1 VFRFPFGLAAGIG
14 VALIAAGAVL
24 ADNPGKEKIA
34 RTAAGNAQAKREV
47 LRHADLGQGWS
58 GGFVKPDLTATLPC
72 SYHPKQSD
80 LVLIGAAEATWD
92 KSVGYEVDSEAE
104 VLRTA
109 AMVGRDW
116 RRSVLARQVLP
127 CLRQA
132 FKQALG
138 SKAKVISVGRV
149 AFPHLTTHT
158 RAFRFRAKLDSAN
171 GTVPIESDFVVLGAG
186 RNEISLT
193 LTAFGA
199 ARAALPGDTLRLA
212 RVLAHRVQS

>member
-1 VFRFPFGLAAGIG
+1 M
-14 VALIAAGAVL
+14 AAGAVL
-24 ADNPGKEKIA
+24 AGNPSKEKIA

-47 LRHADLGQGWS
+47 LRHADLGKGWS

-80 LVLIGAAEATWD
+80 LVLIGAAEARWD
-92 KSVGYEVDSEAE
+92 KSLGYEADSEAE

-132 FKQALG
+132 FKRALG
-138 SKAKVISVGRV
+138 SKAKVTSVGRV
-149 AFPHLTTHT
+149 AFPHLTTYT
-158 RAFRFRAKLDSAN
+158 RAFRFRATLDSVS
-171 GTVPIESDFVVLGAG
+171 GIVPIESDFVLLGAG

-193 LTAFGA
+193 LTAFGT
-199 ARAALPGDTLRLA
+199 ARAALAGDTLRLA
-212 RVLAHRVQS
+212 RALGHRMQS